1 MSIEEFEE
9 KLKEFDD
16 TYYAVEESNLF
27 LVYKKEIDG
36 PEFVGSVSVY
46 DLEVY
51 EMEDVLR
58 YLGIA

>member
-16 TYYAVEESNLF
+16 SYYAIEESNLF
-27 LVYKKEIDG
+27 LVYKKNIDG
-36 PEFVGSVSVY
+36 PEFVGSVSVF
-46 DLEVY
+46 DVEVY
-51 EMEDVLR
+51 DIEDVFR